1 MYTGKREKINLAINK
16 DKTEIQNKEKNTI
29 QKKARTQSAVKK
41 NASNTKKKSKEQAE
55 KKSSENKTKTA
66 SKVNKR
72 AAQKAEE
79 KAKSKSSP
87 LKKKAAV
94 KRSEKTVKK
103 ADKKSRINNIQK
115 EKKTPRRKSEPLKVI
130 PLGGIGEIGK
140 NMTLLEYGKDIIIID
155 CGLSFP
161 DEEMLGV
168 DLVIPDMSYLVNN
181 ADRVKGIF
189 ITHGHEDHIGG
200 MPYLLKQINAPVYGT
215 RLTIA
220 LIEHKLEEAKINN
233 AKLICVNPRDTVKQG
248 CFSVE
253 FIKTSHSIA
262 GAVALAV
269 TTPVGV
275 VIHTGDFKVDY
286 TPIDGEPIDI
296 ARFAHY
302 GTKGVLALLSDST
315 NVERLGYTQSEKDIG
330 KTFEQC
336 FSAAKGRVI
345 VASFASN
352 IYRIQQIADTAIA
365 FNRVLCFQGRS
376 MIMIA
381 QVARELG
388 YLNIS
393 DENIVD
399 VDKLKRYDDNEICVI
414 TTGTQGEPMS
424 GLSRMANASH
434 NKLNVSAGDTVIIS
448 ASAIPGNEVGVARV
462 INRLY
467 ANGANVVY
475 DNMAD
480 VHVSG
485 HACREELKL
494 MLTLTKPKFFIP
506 VHGEE
511 RHLHQ
516 HARLANEIGM
526 DDKNVF
532 VMELGNVLELTRTSG
547 KITENVPCG
556 SVMVDG
562 NGVGDIG
569 DAVLR
574 ERKQLS
580 QDGLVTVAVTLDKKS
595 GKLLS
600 PVEVLSKGFVF
611 VRSSEELL
619 NEAKSIAT
627 NAAKQ
632 FEGAHKSQ
640 WSMLKNSIKS
650 ELKNYFYNKTKR
662 TPMIIP
668 IIIEVEVQ

>member
-1 MYTGKREKINLAINK
+1 M
-16 DKTEIQNKEKNTI
+16 
-29 QKKARTQSAVKK
+29 
-41 NASNTKKKSKEQAE
+41 
-55 KKSSENKTKTA
+55 TA
-66 SKVNKR
+66 
-72 AAQKAEE
+72 
-79 KAKSKSSP
+79 
-87 LKKKAAV
+87 KKKAVAD
-94 KRSEKTVKK
+94 KAKK
-103 ADKKSRINNIQK
+103 A
-115 EKKTPRRKSEPLKVI
+115 KKTGGKRGETLKII

-140 NMTLLEYGKDIIIID
+140 NMTVLEYGKDIIVID

-161 DEEMLGV
+161 DEEMLGI
-168 DLVIPDMSYLVNN
+168 DLVIPDMTYLTKN
-181 ADRVKGIF
+181 ADRVRAIF

-200 MPYLLKQINAPVYGT
+200 LPYMLKNLNVPVYGT
-215 RLTIA
+215 RLTVA
-220 LIEHKLEEAKINN
+220 LIEHKLEEAGVKN
-233 AKLICVNPRDTVKQG
+233 AKLNCVNPGDTIKQG
-248 CFSVE
+248 CFSAE

-262 GAVALAV
+262 GAVALAI
-269 TTPVGV
+269 TTPLGV

-302 GTKGVLALLSDST
+302 GTRGVLALLSDST
-315 NVERLGYTQSEKDIG
+315 NVERAGYTQSEKDIG
-330 KTFEQC
+330 KTFEHC
-336 FSAAKGRVI
+336 FSRAKGRVI

-352 IYRIQQIADTAIA
+352 IYRIQQIADTALA
-365 FNRVLCFQGRS
+365 FGRVLCFQGRS

-388 YLNIS
+388 YLNIP
-393 DENIVD
+393 DESIVD
-399 VDKLKRYDDNEICVI
+399 VDRLKRYNDDEICVI

-424 GLSRMANASH
+424 GLSRMANSSH
-434 NKLNVSAGDTVIIS
+434 NKLNVGEGDTVIIS
-448 ASAIPGNEVGVARV
+448 ASAIPGNEVGVGRV

-467 ANGANVVY
+467 ANGAYVVY

-516 HARLANEIGM
+516 HARLANEIGI
-526 DDKNVF
+526 DDKNIF
-532 VMELGNVLELTRTSG
+532 VMEMGNVLELTRRSG
-547 KITENVPCG
+547 SISSSVPCG

-569 DAVLR
+569 DAVIK

-580 QDGLVTVAVTLDKKS
+580 QDGLVTVVVTLNKKN

-600 PVEVLSKGFVF
+600 PVEVISRGFVY

-619 NEAKSIAT
+619 SEAKNIAT
-627 NAAKQ
+627 NTAML
-632 FEGAHKSQ
+632 FEGAHRSE
-640 WSMLKNSIKS
+640 WSSIKNNIKGS
-650 ELKNYFYNKTKR
+650 LKNYLYTKTKR
-662 TPMIIP
+662 TPMIMP
-668 IIIEVEVQ
+668 IIIEVEV